1 MIWTI
6 PIVVFL
12 VTNLWGLYGG
22 IPYTAI
28 HPSRSTLDRTLGSF
42 QVAST
47 VLTIGETAEY
57 MLNKSVG
64 VHPSA
69 PLFPSYSNSNL
80 NSDLNATPIRSISDL
95 YHRFKYSWSN
105 QPSSTGSM
113 SHLTTLIV
121 TALSI
126 LAGILLKQTI
136 AIFDVNRDQQ
146 RSQICMDSHSQ
157 DLQDIKGGLVSISN
171 DARGELQHI
180 YHGISNLNTMSGDL
194 VQLSQD
200 FNQSVQAQFTNLSGS
215 LERVM
220 ENELSQIVGRLDTI
234 QFGLENPQAS
244 STSYQTPD
252 DVEPPQNTS
261 ESEDADKKDLK
272 PDEQG
277 SEPPAPDFLD
287 LNESSP
293 QVEVDGAV

>member
-28 HPSRSTLDRTLGSF
+28 HPSRSTLDRTFGSF

-47 VLTIGETAEY
+47 VLTIGETAEF

-80 NSDLNATPIRSISDL
+80 NSELNATPIRSISDL
-95 YHRFKYSWSN
+95 YHRLKSSWSN
-105 QPSSTGSM
+105 QPSSTSST
-113 SHLTTLIV
+113 SHLTTLFI
-121 TALSI
+121 TAIGI

-146 RSQICMDSHSQ
+146 RSQICMDKHSQ

-171 DARGELQHI
+171 NARKELQHI

-200 FNQSVQAQFTNLSGS
+200 FNQSVQAQFTNLSGN

-244 STSYQTPD
+244 STSYQTPEY
-252 DVEPPQNTS
+252 VEPPQNTS
-261 ESEDADKKDLK
+261 ESEKADKKDLK

-277 SEPPAPDFLD
+277 SEPPAPDLLD
-287 LNESSP
+287 LNESSH
-293 QVEVDGAV
+293 QAEVDGAV